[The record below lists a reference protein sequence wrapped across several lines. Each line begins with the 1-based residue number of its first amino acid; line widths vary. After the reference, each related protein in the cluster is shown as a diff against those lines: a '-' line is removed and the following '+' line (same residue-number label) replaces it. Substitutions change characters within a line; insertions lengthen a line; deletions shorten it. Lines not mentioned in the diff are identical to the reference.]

1 MHIMAQAIFLSGF
14 FLSGRPATS
23 RPAFWRSRK
32 KSGGPRWLQVVVFL
46 TFTGMAAGA
55 AHGQGHLT
63 FSPTA
68 ANFGAVNVGSS
79 KTIQVTITNTG
90 TTTAHVDRENLTGD
104 MYSVSGITP
113 FMAIAP
119 GAHEV
124 MSITFTPT
132 KTGSASGGV
141 IIGCGA
147 GRVTTSLTSYSVSG
161 TGVAAAALQANPG
174 SVAFGNVTVGTR
186 ISQSVQLKNPGKG
199 SATISSVSVSGAGFS
214 TSGLTLPVTLPARGT
229 QNLTL
234 TFAPTAIG
242 AGSGT
247 ITLKSS
253 SGAPELTLNVSG
265 TGLTG
270 TRTISAWPASLNFG
284 SAIIGSAEKLAVTL
298 QNTGNSNL
306 RISGVSV
313 TGLGVSSISS
323 GLSGSTIAPGQT
335 ATLNVTFAPKNAG
348 RLGPLN
354 GSVKISS
361 NATNSPTVIT
371 LNGTAVSATGHS
383 TGGAQ
388 AHSVFLSW
396 NPSTSSDVVGYN
408 VYRTTSPGPP
418 FAKLVNST
426 QLSYADD
433 TVKSGKTYTYVVT
446 AVDSAGD
453 ESVYS
458 ASVTAAIP

>member
-1 MHIMAQAIFLSGF
+1 MRNKGAQTIFLSDF
-14 FLSGRPATS
+14 FLSGRPATF
-23 RPAFWRSRK
+23 RPGLCRSRK
-32 KSGGPRWLQVVVFL
+32 AKGGPRWLQLFVFL

-55 AHGQGHLT
+55 AHGAGQLT
-63 FSPTA
+63 FSPSA

-79 KTIQVTITNTG
+79 KTIEVTITNTG
-90 TTTAHVDRENLTGD
+90 STTAVLKKQNLSGD
-104 MYSVSGITP
+104 MYAASGITP
-113 FMAIAP
+113 ISIAP
-119 GAHEV
+119 GAHV
-124 MSITFTPT
+124 MMAITFQPT
-132 KTGSASGGV
+132 KAGPASGDM
-141 IIGCGA
+141 I
-147 GRVTTSLTSYSVSG
+147 LTSGFVMATMAKYSLSG
-161 TGVAAAALQANPG
+161 TGVAAAGLQASPG
-174 SVAFGNVTVGTR
+174 SVAFGNVTVGTKV
-186 ISQSVQLKNPGKG
+186 SQSVQLKNPGTG
-199 SATISSVSVSGAGFS
+199 SATISSVSVSGGGFS
-214 TSGLTLPVTLPARGT
+214 TSGLTLPVTLAARGT
-229 QNLTL
+229 QTLTL

-284 SAIIGSAEKLAVTL
+284 SAVIGSAEKLAVTL

-348 RLGPLN
+348 RLGLLN

-371 LNGTAVSATGHS
+371 LNGTAVSETGHS

-426 QLSYADD
+426 QLSYADE

>member
-186 ISQSVQLKNPGKG
+186 ISQSVQLKNPGTG
-199 SATISSVSVSGAGFS
+199 SATISSISASGGFS

-335 ATLNVTFAPKNAG
+335 ATLNVTFAPTSV
-348 RLGPLN
+348 RLGLLN

-446 AVDSAGD
+446 AVNSAGE
-453 ESVYS
+453 ESAESGS
-458 ASVTAAIP
+458 ATAVVP

>member
-1 MHIMAQAIFLSGF
+1 MRNIGAQTIFLSDF
-14 FLSGRPATS
+14 FLSGRPATF
-23 RPAFWRSRK
+23 RPGLCRSRK
-32 KSGGPRWLQVVVFL
+32 AKGGPRWLQLFVFL

-55 AHGQGHLT
+55 AHGAGQLT
-63 FSPTA
+63 FSPSA

-79 KTIQVTITNTG
+79 KTIEVTITNTG
-90 TTTAHVDRENLTGD
+90 STTAVLKKQNLSGD
-104 MYSVSGITP
+104 MYTASGITP
-113 FMAIAP
+113 ISIAP
-119 GAHEV
+119 GAHV
-124 MSITFTPT
+124 MMAITFQPT
-132 KTGSASGGV
+132 KAGPASGDM
-141 IIGCGA
+141 I
-147 GRVTTSLTSYSVSG
+147 LTSGFVMATMAKYSLSG
-161 TGVAAAALQANPG
+161 TGVAAAGLQASPG
-174 SVAFGNVTVGTR
+174 SVAFGNVTVGTKV
-186 ISQSVQLKNPGKG
+186 SQSVQLKNPGTG
-199 SATISSVSVSGAGFS
+199 SATISSVSVSGGGFS
-214 TSGLTLPVTLPARGT
+214 TSGLTLPVTLAAGGT
-229 QNLTL
+229 KNLTL

-253 SGAPELTLNVSG
+253 SGAQVLTLNVSG

-284 SAIIGSAEKLAVTL
+284 NAAIGSAEKLAVTL

-306 RISGVSV
+306 TISGVSV
-313 TGLGVSSISS
+313 TGLGVSSVST

-335 ATLNVTFAPKNAG
+335 ATLNVTFAPKSAW
-348 RLGPLN
+348 LTAKMS

-371 LNGTAVSATGHS
+371 LSGTAVSATGHS

-388 AHSVFLSW
+388 AHSVLLSW